1 MVEIKCHICGK
12 VFEKDAD
19 ENNFNIF
26 PFCAHL
32 VEKHN
37 INFFNRDPKE
47 VRRVIV
53 ELMEVLGEKPK
64 KIVKPK
70 GDLVWTNGSS
80 KSAMA

>member
-19 ENNFNIF
+19 ENNFNLYS
-26 PFCAHL
+26 FCAHL

-37 INFFNRDPKE
+37 VNFFGCDPKE

-53 ELMEVLGEKPK
+53 ELMEEGEKREK
-64 KIVKPK
+64 KSQ
-70 GDLVWTNGSS
+70 TER
-80 KSAMA
+80 